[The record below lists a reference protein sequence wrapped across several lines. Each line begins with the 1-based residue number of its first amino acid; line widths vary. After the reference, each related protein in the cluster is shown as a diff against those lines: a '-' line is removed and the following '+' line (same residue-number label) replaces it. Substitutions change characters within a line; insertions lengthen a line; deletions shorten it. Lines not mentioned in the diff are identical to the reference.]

1 MLNKGGTRG
10 RQSGLSLVELLVG
23 AAIGLFLV
31 GGATKLFID
40 TLDDSRRLII
50 ETRVNQ
56 DLRAASDLVARD
68 LRRAGYWPNALQAA
82 VQPPGVLN
90 PYSTASVAPG
100 QVLYAYARDGDN
112 ALNATTEQLGF
123 QLDGNVIRV
132 LNGGTWQQ
140 VTDPQSVVVT
150 QFSISPITRLE
161 PAGHLCPTPC
171 AAGTAG
177 CPAVAVRRY
186 DIVMT
191 GHAPND
197 TSVVRQISESVRLR
211 NDEVQPAS
219 CP

>member
-82 VQPPGVLN
+82 VQPPES
-90 PYSTASVAPG
+90 STPT
-100 QVLYAYARDGDN
+100 
-112 ALNATTEQLGF
+112 ALLRSPRAKSSTPTREMATT
-123 QLDGNVIRV
+123 R
-132 LNGGTWQQ
+132 
-140 VTDPQSVVVT
+140 
-150 QFSISPITRLE
+150 
-161 PAGHLCPTPC
+161 
-171 AAGTAG
+171 
-177 CPAVAVRRY
+177 
-186 DIVMT
+186 
-191 GHAPND
+191 
-197 TSVVRQISESVRLR
+197 
-211 NDEVQPAS
+211 
-219 CP
+219 

>member
-1 MLNKGGTRG
+1 MLNKGGMRG

-82 VQPPGVLN
+82 AQPPGALN
-90 PYSTASVAPG
+90 PYSTTSVAAG
-100 QVLYAYARDGDN
+100 EVLYAYARDGDN
-112 ALNATTEQLGF
+112 ALNASTEQFGF

-150 QFSISPITRLE
+150 QFSISPVTRLE

-197 TSVVRQISESVRLR
+197 TGVVRQITESVRLR